1 MKKFV
6 FLSLLFAAMLVPNNS
21 VKAQPESFTQNFIQ
35 EDYRDINDG
44 NGEQLVRTNVV
55 TVVWDADADQMIFY
69 NYYKNTDIVNKSSAV
84 VNLILNGPNSANYGT
99 GGSDYSV
106 TSLTWISDTKATFT
120 WRMNYLGKTT
130 KSGWTGYPHACVCHL
145 RKNST
150 RQTATIYNGVNYYDA
165 SARGSDLSGEIDLDE
180 GRISIN
186 GPWGLIIGAGGSWTQ
201 LTSSRIVEG
210 FDRSVMTA
218 TNLVDIVNDGEPGKE
233 YTVHDDLVGI
243 ATVDGVLS
251 APMGVSRNQNT
262 FMIDQGKY
270 KLDFDLSNNTL
281 TVSQSA
287 EDITGFVNNGSYP
300 TYYVLG
306 EANSN
311 TWNPT
316 VGQPMETTD
325 GVHYSAVVN
334 FDGRDNGKNY
344 FSLTSGLAQNN
355 DDGGWNYVN
364 NNCRLGPASN
374 DYPVAM
380 GDVLFAKDMG
390 KYKYPSVLRDGQDD
404 FMGRVAAEYAGDM
417 SFHPASSY
425 DQSNWVMLTGVTNAN
440 NYVGKIIKGRSV
452 TGTLVDKVNPT
463 IAVSSNPKVGESSQY
478 EPNLYIMPSFNEAY
492 YAPESNY
499 FFVAPKVQEYAYIT
513 WACYNAAD
521 GKFYVPN
528 DGNDNNL
535 SGGIAV
541 NWDYLPNASPTDGY
555 VYEFDAILRKVPQAA
570 SNAPMLRDGA
580 HSTPN
585 TDAVSA
591 DYLVYPLRLYD
602 VPTAIKTVEATGKVV
617 DVKYYNMMGIESST
631 PFSGVNIIV
640 TTYDNGTRTTS
651 KKLYK

>member
-1 MKKFV
+1 MRKCV
-6 FLSLLFAAMLVPNNS
+6 ILSLLFAAMLAVNNS
-21 VKAQPESFTQNFIQ
+21 ADAQNQPESFTQVYLQ
-35 EDYRDINDG
+35 KDYRDG
-44 NGEQLVRTNVV
+44 QVVRTNNV
-55 TVVWDADADQMIFY
+55 TVIWDAESGLLTFKNFY
-69 NYYKNTDIVNKSSAV
+69 WNFLV
-84 VNLILNGPNSANYGT
+84 VNNVVIDLIFPRGGT
-99 GGSDYSV
+99 ST
-106 TSLTWISDTKATFT
+106 TSPTTLTWDSDTKAHFGWKVSYMGYTSVYSIYHQACISH
-120 WRMNYLGKTT
+120 M
-130 KSGWTGYPHACVCHL
+130 KSGSSFTSYDPETHTTGHYNYGYDGGREC
-145 RKNST
+145 NG
-150 RQTATIYNGVNYYDA
+150 TI
-165 SARGSDLSGEIDLDE
+165 DLEKGEITLDD
-180 GRISIN
+180 
-186 GPWGLIIGAGGSWTQ
+186 PWGCMIGYGSSWTSM
-201 LTSSRIVEG
+201 SSSCTIEY
-210 FDRSVMTA
+210 FERSVMTA
-218 TNLVDIVNDGEPGKE
+218 TNLVDIVNDGNPGKD
-233 YTVHDDLVGI
+233 YTVNDDLVGV
-243 ATVDGVLS
+243 ATVDHVLS

-262 FMIDQGKY
+262 FMIEKGRY

-287 EDITGFVNNGSYP
+287 DDVTGYVNNGSYP
-300 TYYVLG
+300 TYYVFG
-306 EANSN
+306 QANTN
-311 TWNPT
+311 DWNPM

-334 FDGRDNGKNY
+334 FDGRDDGKNY

-374 DYPVAM
+374 DYPVVM

-390 KYKYPSVLRDGQDD
+390 KYKYPSVLREGQDD
-404 FMGRVAAEYAGDM
+404 FMGRVAAEYAGEM

-440 NYVGKIIKGRSV
+440 NYVGKIIKGRSI

-463 IAVSSNPKVGESSQY
+463 IAVNSNPKAGESSQY

-555 VYEFDAILRKVPQAA
+555 VYEFDAILRKVPQSA
-570 SNAPMLRDGA
+570 SNAPMLKDGA

-602 VPTAIKTVEATGKVV
+602 VPTAINNVESKGKVV
-617 DVKYYNMMGIESST
+617 DVKYYNMIGIESNV
-631 PFSGVNIIV
+631 PFNGVNIVVSI
-640 TTYDNGTRTTS
+640 YDDGSRTTS
-651 KKLYK
+651 KKLFK